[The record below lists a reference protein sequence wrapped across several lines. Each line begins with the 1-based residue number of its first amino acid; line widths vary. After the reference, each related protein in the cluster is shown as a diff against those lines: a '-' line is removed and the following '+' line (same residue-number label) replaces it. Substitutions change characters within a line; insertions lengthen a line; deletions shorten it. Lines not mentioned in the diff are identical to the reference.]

1 MFSPASHCFCKWNLS
16 LLHCRYVFYQEKEAR
31 SVGIVD
37 ENVPGR
43 SSFTSLSDCLK
54 ACEDAGDRCSGITV
68 LSTVAP
74 LDIAKHCAFVRSDNS
89 NGLFKRTMIRADLNR
104 LVLPSAFLW

>member
-1 MFSPASHCFCKWNLS
+1 M
-16 LLHCRYVFYQEKEAR
+16 LHCRYVFYQEKEAR

-43 SSFTSLSDCLK
+43 GTFTSMRDCLK
-54 ACEDAGDRCSGITV
+54 ACDDAGVRCSGITV

-74 LDIAKHCAFVRSDNS
+74 LDIAKHCAFDRSN
-89 NGLFKRTMIRADLNR
+89 NNNRVFKRTMIRADLNR

>member
-1 MFSPASHCFCKWNLS
+1 MLNTASHFRNWEPS

-43 SSFTSLSDCLK
+43 SAFTSVSDCLR
-54 ACEDAGDRCSGITV
+54 ACDDAGDRGSGITV
-68 LSTVAP
+68 LSTVAA
-74 LDIAKHCAFVRSDNS
+74 LDIAKHCAFVRSDNR